1 MQCYF
6 SGPALI
12 AGFCGVS
19 ALGFFLY
26 GRAYNKIK
34 KERVEMRSAFLAL
47 SPMLQ
52 AEQDRA

>member
-52 AEQDRA
+52 A